1 MYNRYK
7 ITFESENENVCEI
20 YENEIKLLR
29 NRALTQ
35 HYRAL
40 LFVRSYYQI
49 QNYVN
54 VK

>member
-1 MYNRYK
+1 MYNKYK

-20 YENEIKLLR
+20 DENEIKLLR
-29 NRALTQ
+29 NRAL
-35 HYRAL
+35 
-40 LFVRSYYQI
+40 LFVSSYYQI